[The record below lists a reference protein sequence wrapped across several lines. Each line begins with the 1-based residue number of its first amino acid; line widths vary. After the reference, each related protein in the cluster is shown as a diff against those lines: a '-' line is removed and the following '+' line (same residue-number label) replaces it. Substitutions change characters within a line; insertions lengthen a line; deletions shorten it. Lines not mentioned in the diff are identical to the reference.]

1 MNMLNNIKV
10 AYKILILIVIS
21 ILGMALIGY
30 RGYSTIQKSQAS
42 MSSIYQQ
49 NMQQIYHIGE
59 AKYLLRDM
67 QSRAALAMSA
77 HDSARFADLKKDTVE
92 IQSKFDKNWEG
103 YAKATEGT
111 EAAKNNDAIQQ
122 NWKAFYASMIHVM
135 DLAES
140 GNMAEAK
147 SYYGKAGSDATTDLR
162 EILEKQ
168 QADTQ
173 QNSESLY
180 QQIQAASAAAGTAM
194 ILFSLVALALLAAV
208 GIWIT
213 KAITHPLQTMMA
225 ACQRLGAGDFRLTPR
240 ELDRGDEFGQM
251 ADVIIKMRDSLNHL
265 MRQTHDSAQQI
276 AAASEELTASSQQ
289 SAQAS
294 NQVAQSMQ

>member
-1 MNMLNNIKV
+1 
-10 AYKILILIVIS
+10 
-21 ILGMALIGY
+21 
-30 RGYSTIQKSQAS
+30 
-42 MSSIYQQ
+42 
-49 NMQQIYHIGE
+49 MQQIYHIGE

-140 GNMAEAK
+140 GNMAEAE

-168 QADTQ
+168 LLTP
-173 QNSESLY
+173 SRIPESLY
-180 QQIQAASAAAGTAM
+180 QQIQAVCRRWHGDDLILTCRFGPVGSCWDLDHQSHHPSAA
-194 ILFSLVALALLAAV
+194 
-208 GIWIT
+208 
-213 KAITHPLQTMMA
+213 
-225 ACQRLGAGDFRLTPR
+225 
-240 ELDRGDEFGQM
+240 
-251 ADVIIKMRDSLNHL
+251 NHDGGL
-265 MRQTHDSAQQI
+265 P
-276 AAASEELTASSQQ
+276 ASGRWRFPPHTERT
-289 SAQAS
+289 
-294 NQVAQSMQ
+294 